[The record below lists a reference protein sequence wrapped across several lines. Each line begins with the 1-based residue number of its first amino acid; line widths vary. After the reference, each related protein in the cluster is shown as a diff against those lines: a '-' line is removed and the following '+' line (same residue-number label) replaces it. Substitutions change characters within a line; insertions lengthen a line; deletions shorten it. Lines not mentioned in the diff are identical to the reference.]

1 MKAYIKDIYTAKNST
16 IFSNYIRN
24 VPIED
29 DEIMVLFGVTYLYT
43 NIPVVDTLKII
54 KDFVNN
60 DNEFI
65 RKMDI
70 PKGKLK

>member
-1 MKAYIKDIYTAKNST
+1 MKAYIKDIYTAKNSI
-16 IFSNYIRN
+16 IFSSYIRN

>member
-1 MKAYIKDIYTAKNST
+1 MKAYIKDIYTAKNSI

-24 VPIED
+24 VPIEN

-43 NIPVVDTLKII
+43 NIPVVDTLI
-54 KDFVNN
+54 KGFVNN

>member
-1 MKAYIKDIYTAKNST
+1 MKAYIKDIYTAKNSI